1 MKQYK
6 ATYKEKAIQYVDEES
21 IYEIEKALERKALID
36 KEDNISIHNKYT
48 NCFMYL
54 TKGSFL
60 VIDYSLPEKFFVYVK
75 ADFLKR
81 FEEV

>member
-6 ATYKEKAIQYVDEES
+6 ATYKVKAIQYEDEES
-21 IYEIEKALERKALID
+21 IYEIEKVLERKALID
-36 KEDNISIHNKYT
+36 RGDNISIHNKYT

-60 VIDYSLPEKFFVYVK
+60 VIDYSTCEKFFVYTK
-75 ADFLKR
+75 AEFLKR